1 MTTKTKIKHTSI
13 ILIVISAF
21 SIIITDAITKKSDDG
36 QSMLLGVGGG
46 GNQPVYHQSNQN
58 GQYSMSNQYGGGGGG
73 GNGVNSGG
81 GSLNNI
87 ANQQMQHEHV
97 ANGQQSQ
104 SQQSPQGSQSNLYYY
119 YYPVQDQ
126 KSKDQSSS
134 SSSQYGHAQ
143 MISSG
148 HPNSGAAHENIEHG
162 SGGPMDAAASGSE
175 ISYSAPELSHNDY
188 QSQSSQNGFDAQTL
202 SNLAQ
207 QFQQQYFNNPSGS
220 YESNAAAN
228 MAAAYG
234 NQAEAS
240 SHLAQQIHPGYSQ
253 GHLAF
258 AQGSPYGSGQHS
270 FAGYGQGIG
279 GGGGAG
285 GALQPQSTEVSS
297 GGLASGLK
305 KYGLSSILMP
315 VLAIAG
321 LSLLLPTMTNLGTTT
336 TKTKRSIDDSPF
348 SSYIEKMDA
357 YYKMYNK
364 AMEKEECMNRMICEL
379 GDAVSDVR
387 GRSALLMV
395 VENIAP
401 QWMEKK
407 MTVFKNG
414 ALSKDMTKCKK
425 YSC

>member
-58 GQYSMSNQYGGGGGG
+58 GQYSMSNQYGGGGGGG

-379 GDAVSDVR
+379 G
-387 GRSALLMV
+387 
-395 VENIAP
+395 
-401 QWMEKK
+401 
-407 MTVFKNG
+407 
-414 ALSKDMTKCKK
+414 
-425 YSC
+425 